1 MTAVVLSFF
10 AGTLSVLSPCV
21 LPLLPIVIASA
32 LQHHRHGPLAVAG
45 GLIVSS
51 AATGLLFAS
60 LGFTVG
66 LDRDVARAVAAA
78 LMGVAG
84 LVLVVPRLQEGFAR
98 AAAPLAAGAGA
109 VARRLPPGLGGQL
122 ALGLLLGAIWTPCTG
137 PTLAAAVTLAT
148 RSESLAYAGTIMLVF
163 SVGAVVPILLL
174 AYGSRRAIAQRGAR
188 LATLVA
194 IGKPLMGALLISVG
208 VLALTGAD
216 KVIETW
222 LVDQMPGWLLAL
234 TTRL

>member
-21 LPLLPIVIASA
+21 LPLLPIVVASA
-32 LQHHRHGPLAVAG
+32 LQQHRHGPLAVAG

-66 LDRDVARAVAAA
+66 LDRDVGRAAAAA
-78 LMGVAG
+78 LMTAAG

-98 AAAPLAAGAGA
+98 AAAPLAAGAEA
-109 VARRLPPGLGGQL
+109 VTRRLPAGLGGQL
-122 ALGLLLGAIWTPCTG
+122 AFGLMLGAIWTPCTG

-163 SVGAVVPILLL
+163 SMGAVVPVLLL

-188 LATLVA
+188 LATLAA

-222 LVDQMPGWLLAL
+222 LVDQMPRWLLTL